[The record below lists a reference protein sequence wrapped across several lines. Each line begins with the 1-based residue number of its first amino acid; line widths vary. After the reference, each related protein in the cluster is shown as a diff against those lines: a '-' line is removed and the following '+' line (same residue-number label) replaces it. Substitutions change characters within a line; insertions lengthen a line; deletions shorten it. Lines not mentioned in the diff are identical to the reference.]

1 MKFESKFKGVLLLA
15 CLGFSTATV
24 NAQYLKEGNIEVGNG
39 GTSFRVSSWTAGT
52 NYSADDNFFISRVK
66 PKARF
71 YNANTQVNPD
81 FKPWWMFDKSATNID
96 YTKYSKK
103 LLMWTPIG
111 SKKTGNSYYTTIPN
125 GLFNEEMFSMW
136 QYVSTWGTWTDDF
149 MRVPGNFVDVAHKNG
164 VAVTTQISPAWNS
177 NLAASGSDWWSVI
190 DNMNSNSAKT
200 LSYLDWYGLDG
211 FGYNSEWSSTSTA
224 SNSSKL
230 AVIENLNN
238 VIAKHFDDK
247 YKSKGLPSFSAE
259 NIWYDGMTTTYGPK
273 FDNGIDVYGTTLPFF
288 GDSTATA
295 NNKRTSFFYNYN
307 WNENTVSYSSP
318 QKYVEKSAATAITNG
333 RNPFDLYAGFN
344 LQGKE
349 PFTDDNG
356 KETWA
361 YIRDKGASIGL
372 WSGHDSNVF
381 WETRNS
387 NGSDPEKA
395 QSTYQ
400 RVLERWFSGSK
411 FNPSPKIKG
420 LDITASMSS
429 DPNDAFFGMAKF
441 VAAQSTLSWDLKEE
455 PFVTYFNVGNGKFFN
470 WKGKTANK
478 AEWSNIGI
486 QDYLPTWRWWWSDG
500 LLNGDKT
507 NETVPEGMTA
517 EFAWN
522 AAYFGGSSMRIKGT
536 CDNAVL
542 NLFKTNFEIKAGDNI
557 KISYQLNNG
566 SADEIE
572 LLLGDTD
579 GNEVNSGEGLKF
591 DTKDAAIGTWKT
603 TTITA
608 EAIPGGKKIGV
619 LALKFTNAQNLDI
632 NIGQLSI
639 TRPNNNY
646 GLESFKPGDV
656 NEALTTTNHAI
667 VIDKAELLGTTMYGI
682 DGKVIFH
689 LGENAS
695 TLEGHYN
702 ADHKVSMFNI
712 YAKVTYTYTENG
724 ETKTKTTTTLM
735 GSTTSWAGLFFK
747 APYDTEIASK
757 ADNVKLQIGVGAV
770 AADMTTESDIKWSD
784 EINVDIKK
792 DYTVSN
798 DITVSTEL
806 IGAGNEFTAGYADPR
821 HEASYWVL
829 RGPNAGTNAY
839 NTEVLY
845 TYIGSGHEFTGK
857 ACDSE
862 LGKVTA
868 LDINNLPY
876 GSYDLIAYKSEAD
889 AKKAVE
895 NKVSH
900 ITSGTNA
907 FKYEHLLPAFI
918 QVFNSK
924 AGIPVIDK
932 FVAIDN
938 DNSDAISAVTQ
949 ETAEQTDFAT
959 LHANAEGKWNYH
971 FVWGDTKL
979 NLEDDGLK
987 TLPGAG
993 IKVKP
998 ETPLTLKFEAQ
1009 SNVSGAVSKGVAL
1022 EDKAI
1027 GVEAKS
1033 LGLTAAQQPFTVAF
1047 WLKIKSINGKT
1058 QLLNVRNPEEE
1069 KWPNR
1074 AWGWLWSTM
1083 DENGNFTNITVR
1095 TQTASGGP
1103 EVKFNYNDVK
1113 FEKNAWYHVAFVVNP
1128 SATTGTDKIQ
1138 LYVNG
1143 QLKAP
1148 NSTENTG
1155 LSFVDFNHGYRMTT
1169 SDSKR
1174 TFTEGIFT
1182 GGNTIQI
1189 GGIAGK
1195 GEFAGFDGTIDNF
1208 QVYNTALSGAEVL
1221 TSMKDLT
1228 TKKIE
1233 NAKDDFMQAV
1243 DISDLKNLVGF
1254 WNFEDTEKYN
1264 QGYDNEVADYKGA
1277 KLLRF
1282 QYPVDNEDD
1291 NIQAKAIATASTT
1304 VGYPALNQGISQQ
1317 SVTDEYEII
1326 GSKSYNLVET
1336 AKDGEEVG
1344 GAEGSLSVQSTSV
1357 QAAPVRINAKKAKI
1371 DGDKYV
1377 GYAEVTFPNYNEKR
1391 EDGRGYSDITLAVY
1405 TAKLKLTNSVGTAEA
1420 LYKYIYVLDYDGG
1433 IKTSV
1438 DNVKVGEL
1446 SICPMKNGAI
1456 FTCGEETVVNVFDLN
1471 GRQVKA
1477 FKLNGSEF
1485 VTLAPGVYVA
1495 NGKKFIVK

>member
-177 NLAASGSDWWSVI
+177 NLADSENNWWSVI
-190 DNMNSNSAKT
+190 DNMNSNSENT
-200 LSYLDWYGLDG
+200 LNCLDWYGLDG
-211 FGYNSEWSSTSTA
+211 FGYNSEWSSNKTSDF
-224 SNSSKL
+224 SSKL
-230 AVIENLNN
+230 AVVEKLNN

-259 NIWYDGMTTTYGPK
+259 NIWYDGMTTSYGPS
-273 FDNGIDVYGTTLPFF
+273 FDHGINSATDVFF

-307 WNENTVSYSSP
+307 WNENKQSYGSA
-318 QKYVEKSAATAITNG
+318 QVYVETSASNAIKMG
-333 RNPFDLYAGFN
+333 RNPLDLYAGFN

-349 PFTDDNG
+349 PKLDDSGNG
-356 KETWA
+356 SKTWE

-395 QSTYQ
+395 QGTYQ

-411 FNPSPKIKG
+411 YNPSPKIEG

-429 DPNDAFFGMAKF
+429 DPNDDFFGMAKF

-470 WKGKTANK
+470 WKGKAANK

-500 LLNGDKT
+500 LLNGDENNK
-507 NETVPEGMTA
+507 TVPTGMTA
-517 EFAWN
+517 ELAWN

-572 LLLGDTD
+572 FLLGDTD
-579 GNEVNSGEGLKF
+579 GKEVNSGEGLKI

-667 VIDKAELLGTTMYGI
+667 EIDKAELLGTTMYGI

-712 YAKVTYTYTENG
+712 YTKVTYTYTENG

-770 AADMTTESDIKWSD
+770 AADMTTESDIKWSK

-792 DYTVSN
+792 DYKVN
-798 DITVSTEL
+798 DDITVSSEL
-806 IGAGNEFTAGYADPR
+806 ILGGDEFTAGYADPR
-821 HEASYWVL
+821 HEESYWVL
-829 RGPNAGTNAY
+829 RGPCSGTNSY
-839 NTEVLY
+839 NSQMY
-845 TYIGSGHEFTGK
+845 TYVGKGRTFAAAASGK
-857 ACDSE
+857 E
-862 LGKVTA
+862 LGTETT
-868 LDINNLPY
+868 LDIKSLPY
-876 GSYDLIAYKSEAD
+876 GTYDLIAYTTED
-889 AKKAVE
+889 AARKAVAE
-895 NKVSH
+895 KASH
-900 ITSGTNA
+900 GDQFNYI
-907 FKYEHLLPAFI
+907 HLLPAFI
-918 QVFNSK
+918 QIYNSQ
-924 AGIPVIDK
+924 AGMPVIEK
-932 FVAIDN
+932 FVALDN
-938 DNSDAISAVTQ
+938 DDSDAISAVTQ
-949 ETAEQTDFAT
+949 GTAEATYFAK
-959 LHANAEGKWNYH
+959 LYENAEGKWNYH
-971 FVWGDTKL
+971 FIWGDTQTK
-979 NLEDDGLK
+979 LEDDGYE

-998 ETPLTLKFEAQ
+998 NTPLTLKFEAQ
-1009 SNVSGAVSKGVAL
+1009 SNVAGDISKGISL
-1022 EDKAI
+1022 DDKAL

-1033 LGLTAAQQPFTVAF
+1033 LGLTAKQQPFTVAF
-1047 WLKIKSINGKT
+1047 WLKIKSINGPT
-1058 QLLNVRNPEEE
+1058 WLLNVRNPEEE

-1074 AWGWLWSTM
+1074 AWGWLWSRLNADGT
-1083 DENGNFTNITVR
+1083 FTNITVR
-1095 TQTASGGP
+1095 TATSGG
-1103 EVKFNYNDVK
+1103 EVHFNYDDVK

-1128 SATTGTDKIQ
+1128 TATTADKIQ

-1143 QLKAP
+1143 VLRKTS
-1148 NSTENTG
+1148 STDITSTT
-1155 LSFVDFNHGYRMTT
+1155 SFVDFNHGYYVSSTGT
-1169 SDSKR
+1169 SSTK
-1174 TFTEGIFT
+1174 TFTEGTFK

-1189 GGIAGK
+1189 GGMAGK
-1195 GEFAGFDGTIDNF
+1195 GNFAGFDGTIDNF
-1208 QVYNTALSGAEVL
+1208 QVYNAALDQNGIL
-1221 TSMKDLT
+1221 TSMMDLST
-1228 TKKIE
+1228 TMI
-1233 NAKDDFMQAV
+1233 ADDNSGFMQAV
-1243 DISDLKNLVGF
+1243 YIKNVPNLVGF
-1254 WNFEDTEKYN
+1254 WNFEDTETYN
-1264 QGYDNEVADYKGA
+1264 DGYANEVTYNDASKDA

-1282 QYPVDNEDD
+1282 QYPVDNVDEDV
-1291 NIQAKAIATASTT
+1291 QTKVIAPATT
-1304 VGYPALNQGISQQ
+1304 SVGYPAINRGISKQD
-1317 SVTDEYEII
+1317 VTDEYEII

-1336 AKDGEEVG
+1336 AKNGAEVG
-1344 GAEGSLSVQSTSV
+1344 GAEGSLSVQSSAT
-1357 QAAPVRINAKKAKI
+1357 QAAPAKIKAKKAKMS
-1371 DGDKYV
+1371 GDKYV
-1377 GYAEVTFPNYNEKR
+1377 GYAEVTFPNLNVKR

-1433 IKTSV
+1433 ITTSV
-1438 DNVKVGEL
+1438 DNVKVEEL

-1456 FTCGEETVVNVFDLN
+1456 FTCGEETAVNVFDLN

-1477 FKLNGSEF
+1477 FKLGGSEF

>member
-24 NAQYLKEGNIEVGNG
+24 NAQYLKKGNIEVGNG

-81 FKPWWMFDKSATNID
+81 FKPWWMFDKSATGTID

-111 SKKTGNSYYTTIPN
+111 SKNNTPYTTIPN

-136 QYVSTWGTWTDDF
+136 QYVSTWGTWTDVF

-177 NLAASGSDWWSVI
+177 NLADSKSDWWSVI
-190 DNMNSNSAKT
+190 DDMNSNSANT
-200 LSYLDWYGLDG
+200 LNYLDWYGLDG
-211 FGYNSEWSSTSTA
+211 FGYNSEWSSSTTN
-224 SNSSKL
+224 NSSKL

-259 NIWYDGMTTTYGPK
+259 NIWYDGMTTSYGPS
-273 FDNGIDVYGTTLPFF
+273 FDHGINSTTDVFF

-307 WNENTVSYSSP
+307 WNENTQTYGSATV
-318 QKYVEKSAATAITNG
+318 YVETSASNAIKMG
-333 RNPFDLYAGFN
+333 RNPLDLYAGFN

-349 PFTDDNG
+349 PQLDKSGNG
-356 KETWA
+356 SKTWE

-387 NGSDPEKA
+387 NGSAPEKA
-395 QSTYQ
+395 QGTYQ

-411 FNPSPKIKG
+411 FNPSPKIEG

-429 DPNDAFFGMAKF
+429 APNDDFFGMAKF
-441 VAAQSTLSWDLKEE
+441 VAAQSTLSWDLTEE

-500 LLNGDKT
+500 LLNGNKDNK
-507 NETVPEGMTA
+507 TVPTGMTA

-579 GNEVNSGEGLKF
+579 GNEVNSGEGLRF

-667 VIDKAELLGTTMYGI
+667 EIDKAELLGTTMYGI

-757 ADNVKLQIGVGAV
+757 SDNVKLQIGVGAV
-770 AADMTTESDIKWSD
+770 AADMTTESDTKWSD
-784 EINVDIKK
+784 EINVDINE
-792 DYTVSN
+792 DYTVSD

-829 RGPNAGTNAY
+829 RGPNAGTNSY
-839 NTEVLY
+839 NTGLY
-845 TYIGSGHEFTGK
+845 TYIGYGHEFTGK
-857 ACDSE
+857 ACNSE
-862 LGKVTA
+862 LGEVAA

-900 ITSGTNA
+900 ITSGTNQ
-907 FKYEHLLPAFI
+907 FKYDHLLPAFI

-924 AGIPVIDK
+924 AGLPVIDK

-959 LHANAEGKWNYH
+959 LNANAEKGKWKYH
-971 FVWGDTKL
+971 FVWGDTK
-979 NLEDDGLK
+979 EDITK
-987 TLPGAG
+987 EYAHLPGAG

-998 ETPLTLKFEAQ
+998 ETPLTLKFVAK

-1033 LGLTAAQQPFTVAF
+1033 LGLTNAKQPFSVAF
-1047 WLKIKSINGKT
+1047 WLKVKSINGPT
-1058 QLLNVRNPEEE
+1058 WLLNVRNPEEDV
-1069 KWPNR
+1069 WPRR
-1074 AWGWLWSTM
+1074 AWGYMWTEMNS
-1083 DENGNFTNITVR
+1083 NGELKSIKVR
-1095 TQTASGGP
+1095 TDSKSNTYGAS
-1103 EVKFNYNDVK
+1103 EIHFWFDNVK

-1128 SATTGTDKIQ
+1128 ANKVVD

-1143 QLKAP
+1143 QKIDP
-1148 NSTENTG
+1148 SSVGYKVGDNSYKFSTNTNP
-1155 LSFVDFNHGYRMTT
+1155 LDFTSFIAGN
-1169 SDSKR
+1169 SDY
-1174 TFTEGIFT
+1174 T

-1195 GEFAGFDGTIDNF
+1195 GDFAGFDGTIDNF
-1208 QVYNTALSGAEVL
+1208 QVYNTALTSAEVL

-1228 TKKIE
+1228 TQKIE
-1233 NAKDDFMQAV
+1233 NGKGDFMQAV
-1243 DISDLKNLVGF
+1243 NIDDLKNLVGF
-1254 WNFEDTEKYN
+1254 WHFEDTKRYD
-1264 QGYDNEVADYKGA
+1264 QGYGNEVSAYDA

-1291 NIQAKAIATASTT
+1291 KTQTKAIATASTT

-1336 AKDGEEVG
+1336 AKNGDEVG
-1344 GAEGSLSVQSTSV
+1344 GAEGSLSVQGAAN
-1357 QAAPVRINAKKAKI
+1357 QAAPAKIKAKKAKME
-1371 DGDKYV
+1371 GDNYV

-1433 IKTSV
+1433 IVTSV
-1438 DNVKVGEL
+1438 DNVKVEEL

-1456 FTCGEETVVNVFDLN
+1456 FTCGEETAVNVFDLN